1 MSYREEK
8 KRKYEGE
15 LLMKMLKVVLG
26 APLLALALT
35 ACGNE
40 ASEPAPQKE
49 DTTSQTA
56 VHTNEGNKETSKGTS
71 AVKEATPHTLQTK
84 ATDLQKAVNSNNA
97 DMDYLMNLMV
107 GYQYIQV
114 GNNEYIYYGINQ
126 EQNVFS
132 MMEVTFDNTGNYI
145 QNVNMIDNASASQIA
160 TLQSQIQN
168 QQAQLSDLEQQQMQK
183 ELDDYYAQL
192 EADQKAQEEADAKAE
207 AEAQAEADKQAKEE
221 EEAQAKADKEAQ
233 EQAEADAKAQA
244 EADKK
249 AEEEAAAQA
258 QADAEAQEQADADA
272 EAAQA
277 EEDAQAQADAEAAA
291 QADLEANKQQ
301 QIEAAN
307 DAIADMGSWLSS
319 AALEKIQ
326 VELAQS
332 LDGSSET
339 LDHCYRVYGGAEAD
353 DENLFCSN

>member
-1 MSYREEK
+1 
-8 KRKYEGE
+8 
-15 LLMKMLKVVLG
+15 MKMLKVVLG

-35 ACGNE
+35 ACGNDT
-40 ASEPAPQKE
+40 SEPAPQKE

-56 VHTNEGNKETSKGTS
+56 VHTNNNSKDTTKNTS

-97 DMDYLMNLMV
+97 DKDYLMNLMV

-114 GNNEYIYYGINQ
+114 GDNEYIYYGINQ

-132 MMEVTFDNTGNYI
+132 MMEVTFNNSGDYI
-145 QNVNMIDNASASQIA
+145 QNVNMIDNASADQI
-160 TLQSQIQN
+160 TILQSQIKD

-192 EADQKAQEEADAKAE
+192 EADQKAQQEADAKAE
-207 AEAQAEADKQAKEE
+207 AEAQAE
-221 EEAQAKADKEAQ
+221 
-233 EQAEADAKAQA
+233 A

-258 QADAEAQEQADADA
+258 KADEEAQAQAEAEA

-291 QADLEANKQQ
+291 QADTEANKQQ

-319 AALEKIQ
+319 EALEKIQ

-339 LDHCYRVYGGAEAD
+339 LDHCYRVYDGAEAD
-353 DENLFCSN
+353 DENLFCSNN

>member
-1 MSYREEK
+1 
-8 KRKYEGE
+8 
-15 LLMKMLKVVLG
+15 MKMLKVVLG

-35 ACGNE
+35 ACGNDT
-40 ASEPAPQKE
+40 SEPAPQKE

-56 VHTNEGNKETSKGTS
+56 VHTNNNSKDTTKNTS
-71 AVKEATPHTLQTK
+71 AVKEATPHTLKTK

-97 DMDYLMNLMV
+97 DKDYLMNLMV

-114 GNNEYIYYGINQ
+114 GDNEYIYYGINQ

-132 MMEVTFDNTGNYI
+132 MMEVTFDNSGDYI
-145 QNVNMIDNASASQIA
+145 QNVNMIDNASADQIA
-160 TLQSQIQN
+160 ILQSQIKD

-192 EADQKAQEEADAKAE
+192 EADQKAQEEAYAKAE
-207 AEAQAEADKQAKEE
+207 AEAQAEAEKQAKEE

-233 EQAEADAKAQA
+233 EQEEAEAKAQA

-258 QADAEAQEQADADA
+258 KADEEAQAQAEADA

-277 EEDAQAQADAEAAA
+277 EEDAQAQADADAAA
-291 QADLEANKQQ
+291 QADIEANKQQ

-319 AALEKIQ
+319 EALEKIQ

-353 DENLFCSN
+353 DENLFCSNN

>member
-1 MSYREEK
+1 
-8 KRKYEGE
+8 
-15 LLMKMLKVVLG
+15 MLKVVLG

-35 ACGNE
+35 ACGHE
-40 ASEPAPQKE
+40 TSEPAPQKE
-49 DTTSQTA
+49 ETTSQTP
-56 VHTNEGNKETSKGTS
+56 VHTKENNKEAG
-71 AVKEATPHTLQTK
+71 VLKEATPHALQTK
-84 ATDLQKAVNSNNA
+84 ATNLQKAVDSNNA

-160 TLQSQIQN
+160 TLQSQIQD
-168 QQAQLSDLEQQQMQK
+168 QQAQLSDLEQQQMQQ

-207 AEAQAEADKQAKEE
+207 AEAEKQAKEE

-233 EQAEADAKAQA
+233 EQAEAEAKAQA
-244 EADKK
+244 EEDKK

-258 QADAEAQEQADADA
+258 EADAQAQADAEAAAQA
-272 EAAQA
+272 EADAQA

-326 VELAQS
+326 AELAQS

>member
-1 MSYREEK
+1 
-8 KRKYEGE
+8 
-15 LLMKMLKVVLG
+15 MKMLKVVLG

-35 ACGNE
+35 ACGHE
-40 ASEPAPQKE
+40 TREPAPQKE
-49 DTTSQTA
+49 ETTSQTP
-56 VHTNEGNKETSKGTS
+56 VHTKENNKEAG
-71 AVKEATPHTLQTK
+71 VLKEATPHTLQTK
-84 ATDLQKAVNSNNA
+84 ATNLQKAVDSSSA

-132 MMEVTFDNTGNYI
+132 MMEVSFDNSGNYI
-145 QNVNMIDNASASQIA
+145 QNINMIDNASADQIA
-160 TLQSQIQN
+160 TLQSQIQD
-168 QQAQLSDLEQQQMQK
+168 QQAQLSDLEQQQMQQ

-207 AEAQAEADKQAKEE
+207 ADAQAEVEKQAKEE

-233 EQAEADAKAQA
+233 EQAEAEAKAQA
-244 EADKK
+244 EAGTQ
-249 AEEEAAAQA
+249 ALSEE
-258 QADAEAQEQADADA
+258 
-272 EAAQA
+272 
-277 EEDAQAQADAEAAA
+277 
-291 QADLEANKQQ
+291 NKQQ

-326 VELAQS
+326 AELAS
-332 LDGSSET
+332 SIDGTSET
-339 LDHCYRVYGGAEAD
+339 LDHCYRVYGGTEAD
-353 DENLFCSN
+353 EQSLFCSNQEQ